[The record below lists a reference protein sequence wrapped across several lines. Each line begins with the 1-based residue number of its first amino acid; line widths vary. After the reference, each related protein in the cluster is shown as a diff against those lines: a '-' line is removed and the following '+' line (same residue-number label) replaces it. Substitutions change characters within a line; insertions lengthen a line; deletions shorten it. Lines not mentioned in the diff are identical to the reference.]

1 MVSLDAPM
9 PRTTRPG
16 ASWASDPVHAA
27 MTEGVRVYTGTT
39 AVPIR
44 SFSVHVATAAPTTRA
59 SGPARVPAI
68 QTLSYPS
75 DSTRSATRRHMA
87 RSGGTGRLAATRM
100 GALAWHTRGRAT
112 RCGSP
117 LLVLHG
123 SADVPPAPQQIAEA
137 GYDVADAAD
146 VEVSRPVGVA
156 LEPAAAKLG
165 RHLGRRQDVDCES
178 AETAEHV
185 EVERMVGGVEQGQG
199 VRGGGRRP
207 VQHRTDRGDAG
218 VDRDENGLGV
228 GGPVEDEGAPRP
240 GEVERR
246 SGRQTEQVAG
256 AEPLRHQVEQQLDA
270 LRLLGTRGDRV
281 RPDQPVAADRE
292 QAGQELTGPEA
303 EAAGDAEE
311 EGARVGTVIGDGVE
325 DRGALLSHACQQSG

>member
-44 SFSVHVATAAPTTRA
+44 SFSVHVATAAPTTKA
-59 SGPARVPAI
+59 SGPAPVSAT

-100 GALAWHTRGRAT
+100 GALAWHTRGGVT

-123 SADVPPAPQQIAEA
+123 SADVPPAPQQIAQP

-146 VEVSRPVGVA
+146 VEVSRPVGVVV
-156 LEPAAAKLG
+156 EPAAANLG
-165 RHLGRRQDVDCES
+165 LHLGRRHDVDVQTGKTSEL
-178 AETAEHV
+178 V
-185 EVERMVGGVEQGQG
+185 QVERMMGGVEQGQR

-218 VDRDENGLGV
+218 VDRDEDGLGV
-228 GGPVEDEGAPRP
+228 GGPVEEEGPP
-240 GEVERR
+240 WPCEVERR
-246 SGRQTEQVAG
+246 PGRQTEQVAG
-256 AEPLRHQVEQQLDA
+256 AEPLQHQVEQQLDA

-281 RPDQPVAADRE
+281 WPDHPVAADRE
-292 QAGQELTGPEA
+292 QTGQELTGPEA
-303 EAAGDAEE
+303 EAPGDAEE

-325 DRGALLSHACQQSG
+325 DRGALLSHACRQSG